1 MKPRLKGNRG
11 LEAKWGLGIATKRSL
26 GIAVA
31 VVTLLVMDFTPVLAG
46 SLDPPLFIGN
56 TTQCAN
62 SSCTGLGTGTV
73 VGDEGI
79 GIAAN
84 TLTIYDQGAAS
95 STVQSPLLLII
106 AVPDVNTTYAP
117 PGISTVSTSG
127 SGSWTGSLAASDVY
141 GGTWNTTTGSA
152 GSFNSSSAGS
162 VYNLAGLT
170 DPGGLT
176 GCSGGGCSESWT
188 NLSTL
193 DGQLGITASSFGVF
207 VYTLTGSGSADLA
220 QTQYLTVDFS
230 GNLAL
235 GTFAM
240 AYGCQSGN
248 STSADCTGG
257 NVYTT
262 PFTHV
267 GDATSVPEPGSMA
280 LLGLVFGAFGLA
292 GLGLR
297 SKPA

>member
-1 MKPRLKGNRG
+1 LKSRLKGIRG
-11 LEAKWGLGIATKRSL
+11 LEAKRGLGIVTKRIL

-31 VVTLLVMDFTPVLAG
+31 VVTLLMVNLTPAFAG

-56 TTQCAN
+56 TTQCAD
-62 SSCTGLGTGTV
+62 SSCTALGTGSV
-73 VGDEGI
+73 AGEGI
-79 GIAAN
+79 GISAN
-84 TLTIYDQGAAS
+84 TLTIYDQGAAG
-95 STVQSPLLLII
+95 STAQSPILLII
-106 AVPDVNTTYAP
+106 AVPDVTTSYVP

-127 SGSWTGSLAASDVY
+127 SGTWTGSIAGSDVY

-152 GSFNSSSAGS
+152 GSFNSSSSGS
-162 VYNLAGLT
+162 VYNTAGIAN
-170 DPGGLT
+170 D
-176 GCSGGGCSESWT
+176 GGGSSQNWT

-193 DGQLGITASSFGVF
+193 DGQLGINASSFDVF
-207 VYTLTGSGSADLA
+207 VYTLTGSSSADLA

-240 AYGCQSGN
+240 AYGCESGN
-248 STSADCTGG
+248 STSSGCSPVG
-257 NVYTT
+257 NVYST

-267 GDATSVPEPGSMA
+267 GDVTSVPEPGSIA
-280 LLGLVFGAFGLA
+280 LLGLVFGAVGMA

-297 SKPA
+297 SKPV